1 MLQNTINSIFIGEKI
16 SKLTHKRRKV
26 SYKLSTDTKQM
37 LLEETLFLICSAAFC
52 QSYFD
57 ISNLEKYYNHKKF
70 DIYTCDYIL
79 STIYTAY
86 KCLTFFARFH

>member
-1 MLQNTINSIFIGEKI
+1 MGEKI

-26 SYKLSTDTKQM
+26 LYKLSTDTRQM
-37 LLEETLFLICSAAFC
+37 LLEETSFLICSAAFC
-52 QSYFD
+52 QSYFGRL
-57 ISNLEKYYNHKKF
+57 NFEKYYNHKQF

-79 STIYTAY
+79 STMYIAY